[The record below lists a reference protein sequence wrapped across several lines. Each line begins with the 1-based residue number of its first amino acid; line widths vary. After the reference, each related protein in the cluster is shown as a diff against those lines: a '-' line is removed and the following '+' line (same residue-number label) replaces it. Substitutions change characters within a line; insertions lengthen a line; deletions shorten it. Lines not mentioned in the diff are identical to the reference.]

1 MGDTGW
7 KKICQRH
14 YFLWKYDWETK
25 VKGKQI
31 TTFLLTA
38 SEFWTRSIYYLIN
51 FCHLTLKKT
60 IWAEEKRT
68 SVQVTW
74 GQIQGAAPRGG
85 VPGCPG
91 SPAHGT
97 ISLGPLPPPP
107 CLGCCLAPAAKVGQ
121 SNLLLSRGVQPFGVS
136 KPHWKKSCLGPHT
149 KYIVT

>member
-51 FCHLTLKKT
+51 FCHLTLKKNDLG
-60 IWAEEKRT
+60 WREKNIST
-68 SVQVTW
+68 SDL
-74 GQIQGAAPRGG
+74 GANTRSSPKG
-85 VPGCPG
+85 G
-91 SPAHGT
+91 SPRVSGLSCTRHHQP
-97 ISLGPLPPPP
+97 GPAASSPMPGPA
-107 CLGCCLAPAAKVGQ
+107 APAATVGQ